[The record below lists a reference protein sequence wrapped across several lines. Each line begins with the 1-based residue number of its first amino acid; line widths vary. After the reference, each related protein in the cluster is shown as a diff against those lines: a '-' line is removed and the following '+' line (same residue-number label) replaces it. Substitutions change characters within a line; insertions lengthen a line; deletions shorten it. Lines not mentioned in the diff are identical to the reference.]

1 MPKLALVAALA
12 LFGLATTLVVV
23 EAGVVPAIGFEFEL
37 GTVHAQPI
45 KPRWKIFGYTD
56 VHATAPFCKA
66 VVHSMN
72 DRVDGMWTETL
83 DYKPNE
89 DVLDVEFVIG
99 GPVGHP
105 LNQPVEFKAV
115 VDSMVAHF
123 TANVDPNT
131 GLWKEKNHR
140 LLHIPDKAADLEATK
155 VKLKNGLINILG
167 AQAKVSVRGSPQMT
181 LGIPMG
187 RVLSVLTAST
197 VTAGLWVN
205 QKDAFTAELAQ
216 VALVAHLSDSA
227 KGFLAVLA
235 RLFQALYNKQTQYIK
250 QGTGLLCRTDLAQ
263 YYHNLPQDDRT
274 RMDGTKLFKDYF
286 TPLALAI
293 WHVRLDDN
301 TKMLGADGTVTA
313 ETDYPAELNGG
324 KLRDLKVSE
333 WLAKI
338 TAGTDVFKGGSDSL
352 GKLDFANG
360 LVVVEFRDCGHGKTA
375 AEFAAFAVAK
385 YTWAANLVL

>member
-1 MPKLALVAALA
+1 LASLASLALLV
-12 LFGLATTLVVV
+12 LATVVVV
-23 EAGVVPAIGFEFEL
+23 EAGVVPAIGFEWEL

-66 VVHSMN
+66 IVHSMN

-83 DYKPNE
+83 DYKPSE
-89 DVLDVEFVIG
+89 DVLDLEFVIG
-99 GPVGHP
+99 GPIGHP

-115 VDSMVAHF
+115 VDSMVTHF
-123 TANVDPNT
+123 NANVDPAT
-131 GLWKEKNHR
+131 GQWKEKNHR
-140 LLHIPDKAADLEATK
+140 LLHIPDRAADLEATK
-155 VKLKNGLINILG
+155 VKLKNGLINIMG
-167 AQAKVSVRGSPQMT
+167 GQAKVAVRGSPQMT

-187 RVLSVLTAST
+187 RVLAVLTASSI
-197 VTAGLWVN
+197 APGLWVN
-205 QKDAFTAELAQ
+205 QKEAFTAELTK
-216 VALVAHLSDSA
+216 VALVAHLTDSG

-235 RLFQALYNKQTQYIK
+235 RLFQALYNKQSQYIK

-263 YYHNLPQDDRT
+263 YYHNLPHEDQAL
-274 RMDGTKLFKDYF
+274 MAGAKLFKDFF
-286 TPLALAI
+286 TPLAQAI
-293 WHVRLDDN
+293 WHVALDDN
-301 TKMLGADGTVTA
+301 TKMLGKDGTVTA
-313 ETDYPAELNGG
+313 ETDYPAELNGA

-352 GKLDFANG
+352 GKLDYANG
-360 LVVVEFRDCGHGKTA
+360 LVVVEFRDCGHGLTA

-385 YTWAANLVL
+385 YAWAAKLVL